1 MSHIL
6 RIRVRAEFDLDE
18 LSDYIAR
25 RDVRAAIRFRDR
37 VQETVT
43 RIVRWPHIG
52 TERLT
57 RTGRRVRLRQVLRY
71 PKFVV
76 IYEVTDQTVDI
87 LRVVRGSRNLD
98 VFLPD

>member
-1 MSHIL
+1 MSRQL

-18 LSDYIAR
+18 LADYIAG
-25 RDVRAAIRFRDR
+25 RDPRAALRFRDR

-43 RIVRWPHIG
+43 RIVRWPHLG
-52 TERLT
+52 ARRVTE
-57 RTGRRVRLRQVLRY
+57 TGHHVRLRQVLRY

-76 IYEVTDQTVDI
+76 IYEVTDQLIDI
-87 LRVVRGSRNLD
+87 LRVVRGTRNLD

>member
-1 MSHIL
+1 MSRIP

-18 LSDYIAR
+18 LVDYIAR
-25 RDVRAAIRFRDR
+25 RDERAALRFRDR

-43 RIVRWPHIG
+43 RIVRWPHLG
-52 TERLT
+52 TQRIT
-57 RTGRRVRLRQVLRY
+57 ATGRRVRLRQVLRY

-76 IYEVTDQTVDI
+76 IYEVTDQTIDI